1 MNTRKSL
8 NMAGWIRCSVIMAV
22 VLAFALCVSAE
33 KETTVHLRG
42 FTEDSED
49 SEERTTVAKAA
60 TSKKKKCKINGVTL
74 RHRSMKYYSEDAY
87 VACSNGKAGCYLIER
102 VHDKATQVACPT
114 HNFQRKIDEETAF
127 REYEEKAKLEEG
139 TEVLDEGDDELEER
153 RRRLSLVVVSTERIW
168 DDGVV
173 CFQLNEDYPFT
184 ASQTSYIYE
193 AMGKYEE
200 NTNVRFVSTAECES
214 ESLSSCDSCA
224 NWVDFKHPSSG
235 RDCNSSIGITVE
247 GAQTMNLADRCF
259 EVDDDLKTVYG
270 SAMHEIGH
278 SLGMYHEHQHPKRT
292 IGVFWDDIDQSI
304 WSEMTIRDLSVG
316 GPYDLDSVM
325 HYPMTYGFCQPN
337 YCSGSAT
344 TDCVEEGTSFCNL
357 NDNDDCTDITK
368 AMCNETATKAIGQ
381 RKYLS
386 EGDLAAINEL
396 YQTAAWSASE
406 SKVPSVAQ
414 TA

>member
-1 MNTRKSL
+1 
-8 NMAGWIRCSVIMAV
+8 MAGWIRCSGVMALLV
-22 VLAFALCVSAE
+22 TLAIVAAEQETSVHIKVFKSSAQANE
-33 KETTVHLRG
+33 ASSSATT
-42 FTEDSED
+42 S
-49 SEERTTVAKAA
+49 
-60 TSKKKKCKINGVTL
+60 SKDCEVNGVTL
-74 RHRSMKYYSEDAY
+74 RHRSMKYYGEDSY
-87 VACSNGKAGCYLIER
+87 VACSNGQAGCYLIER
-102 VHDKATQVACPT
+102 VHDKATQVACPKD
-114 HNFQRKIDEETAF
+114 NFQQRIDEETAY
-127 REYEEKAKLEEG
+127 REHEEKNKQQVASGQDEEDG
-139 TEVLDEGDDELEER
+139 
-153 RRRLSLVVVSTERIW
+153 RRRLSLVVVSTQRIW

-173 CFQLNEDYPFT
+173 CYQLNEDYPFNST
-184 ASQTSYIYE
+184 QKEYIYE

-200 NTNVRFVSTAECES
+200 STNVRFVTTATCEK
-214 ESLSSCDSCA
+214 ESLSYCDSCA

-235 RDCNSSIGITVE
+235 RDCNSSIGITDE

-337 YCSGSAT
+337 YCSDSVT
-344 TDCVEEGTSFCNL
+344 EDCVKEGTTFCNL
-357 NDNDDCTDITK
+357 NDDDNCTDITK
-368 AMCNETATKAIGQ
+368 AVCNTTATEAIGQ

-386 EGDLAAINEL
+386 SGDLGAINEL
-396 YQTAAWSASE
+396 YQLAAWTVKE
-406 SKVPSVAQ
+406 SKIGK
-414 TA
+414 

>member
-1 MNTRKSL
+1 
-8 NMAGWIRCSVIMAV
+8 MAGWIRCAVLMAV
-22 VLAFALCVSAE
+22 AVAVVSAE
-33 KETTVHLRG
+33 HQSSLHLKLSK
-42 FTEDSED
+42 DD
-49 SEERTTVAKAA
+49 LVAEEA
-60 TSKKKKCKINGVTL
+60 TSKSKNCEINGVKL
-74 RHRSMKYYSEDAY
+74 RHRSMKYYGEDSY
-87 VACSNGKAGCYLIER
+87 VACSHGKAGCYLIER
-102 VHDKATQVACPT
+102 VHDKATQVACPKR
-114 HNFQRKIDEETAF
+114 NFQRKIDEETAY
-127 REYEEKAKLEEG
+127 REQMEKLAELEEG
-139 TEVLDEGDDELEER
+139 DEDLDGELDDDH
-153 RRRLSLVVVSTERIW
+153 RRLSLVVVSTERIW

-173 CFQLNEDYPFT
+173 CFQLNEDYPFNS
-184 ASQTSYIYE
+184 SQASYIYQ

-200 NTNVRFVSTAECES
+200 STNVRFVTTEECKS
-214 ESLSSCDSCA
+214 ESLKSCDSCA
-224 NWVDFKHPSSG
+224 NWVDFKHPTSG

-259 EVDDDLKTVYG
+259 EVDDELKTVYG

-325 HYPMTYGFCQPN
+325 HYPMSYGFCQPN
-337 YCSGSAT
+337 YCSGSVT
-344 TDCVEEGTSFCNL
+344 EDCVKEGTVFCNL

-368 AMCNETATKAIGQ
+368 AMCNETATEAIGQ

-386 EGDLAAINEL
+386 KGDLDAINEL
-396 YQTAAWSASE
+396 YQTAAWPASE
-406 SKVPSVAQ
+406 SKIPSVDQ

>member
-1 MNTRKSL
+1 
-8 NMAGWIRCSVIMAV
+8 MAGWIRCSVLL
-22 VLAFALCVSAE
+22 LAMALCASAE
-33 KETTVHLRG
+33 QDASVRLRVYKAS
-42 FTEDSED
+42 TQEDS
-49 SEERTTVAKAA
+49 VAQEAA
-60 TSKKKKCKINGVTL
+60 TASKDCDINGVTL
-74 RHRSMKYYSEDAY
+74 RHRSMKYYGEDSY

-114 HNFQRKIDEETAF
+114 HNFQQRIDEETAY
-127 REYEEKAKLEEG
+127 REHEKQAKQEAG
-139 TEVLDEGDDELEER
+139 DEDDADELEDGH
-153 RRRLSLVVVSTERIW
+153 RRLSLVVVSTTRIW
-168 DDGVV
+168 DSGVV
-173 CFQLNEDYPFT
+173 CYQLNEDYPFNST
-184 ASQTSYIYE
+184 QKSYIYE
-193 AMGKYEE
+193 AMSKYEE
-200 NTNVRFVSTAECES
+200 STNVRFVTTAACES
-214 ESLSSCDSCA
+214 DNLSYCDSCA

-235 RDCNSSIGITVE
+235 RDCNSSIGITDE

-278 SLGMYHEHQHPKRT
+278 SLGMYHEHQHPQRT

-337 YCSGSAT
+337 YCGDSVT
-344 TDCVEEGTSFCNL
+344 TDCVDEGTTFCNL
-357 NDNDDCTDITK
+357 NDDDDCTDITK
-368 AMCNETATKAIGQ
+368 AVCNETATETIGQ

-396 YQTAAWSASE
+396 YQDAAWSASE
-406 SKVPSVAQ
+406 SKIGK
-414 TA
+414 